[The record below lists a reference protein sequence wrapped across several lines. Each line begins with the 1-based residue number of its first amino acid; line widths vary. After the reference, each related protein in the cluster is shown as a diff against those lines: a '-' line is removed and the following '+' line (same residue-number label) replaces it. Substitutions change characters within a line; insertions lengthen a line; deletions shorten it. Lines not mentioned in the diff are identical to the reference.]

1 MSSSIVSRLNK
12 LEAKNRPNPD
22 SLFLL
27 WVKPGT
33 PIKEQTAQIHAL
45 GLSATLD
52 DVICAEWPLN
62 EELPAPRWRLYRDIP
77 QNEMDVLD
85 AKIEAMVEAEP
96 ARPTDERA
104 AHACMRLSDRD
115 LLAKTLSV
123 GAVERWRRWMQSA
136 PRPAVTI
143 GAGFDELA

>member
-12 LEAKNRPNPD
+12 LEAKRRPDPD
-22 SLFLL
+22 SIFLL

-45 GLSATLD
+45 GLSASLD

-62 EELPAPRWRLYRDIP
+62 EEMPGPRWRLYRDIP

-85 AKIEAMVEAEP
+85 AKIEDIAGDGP
-96 ARPTDERA
+96 AQPTDERA
-104 AHACMRLSDRD
+104 KQYLKSLSDRD
-115 LLAKTLSV
+115 LVAKILSV
-123 GAVERWRRWMQSA
+123 GAMGRS
-136 PRPAVTI
+136 
-143 GAGFDELA
+143 

>member
-45 GLSATLD
+45 GLSVSLD
-52 DVICAEWPLN
+52 DVICAEWPLS

-85 AKIEAMVEAEP
+85 AKIEDMIAKLEDIAGDAQAPP
-96 ARPTDERA
+96 ANERA
-104 AHACMRLSDRD
+104 AQHFKEMSDRD
-115 LLAKTLSV
+115 LLAKILSV
-123 GAVERWRRWMQSA
+123 TASDRAGL
-136 PRPAVTI
+136 PR
-143 GAGFDELA
+143 